1 MATLTFFKYIFFL
14 QLCLCNLWDSAVPK
28 KIPHGFIFYSFF
40 IERVFLSASYTAVT
54 VLFSLS
60 SHLLVISPIFSCTF
74 HDGDPP
80 TPPSREQRSS
90 KKTLHWPSP
99 PMLSVCSQL
108 VFLSPLHSPIN
119 ERSSL
124 TSLSSFSP
132 FSRLLRNVKTIWHL
146 PGTSRV
152 CVCGCVCTQRNRWI
166 NWETPFFK

>member
-1 MATLTFFKYIFFL
+1 MVSYFIHSSSSVFFCLPPTQRSLCCFHTLPTY
-14 QLCLCNLWDSAVPK
+14 
-28 KIPHGFIFYSFF
+28 
-40 IERVFLSASYTAVT
+40 
-54 VLFSLS
+54 LS
-60 SHLLVISPIFSCTF
+60 SPLSFLALFMM
-74 HDGDPP
+74 G
-80 TPPSREQRSS
+80 TPPHPPSLEQKSS

-108 VFLSPLHSPIN
+108 VFLSPLLSPIN

-146 PGTSRV
+146 PGTSCV

-166 NWETPFFK
+166 NWETLFFFFFF